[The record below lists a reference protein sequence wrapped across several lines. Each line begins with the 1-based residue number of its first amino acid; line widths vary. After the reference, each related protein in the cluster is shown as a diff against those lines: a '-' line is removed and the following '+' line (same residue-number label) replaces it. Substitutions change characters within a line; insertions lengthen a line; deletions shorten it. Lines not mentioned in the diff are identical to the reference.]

1 MDGPRT
7 AGHTV
12 RVFLPRRKVQ
22 ADRSL
27 REEDLSPPGQVFEEN
42 TPATQSTNTGE
53 MVPLGDITEA
63 HFDGIFNT
71 NVKGVLF
78 TVQKALPLLKDGS
91 PVILT
96 SSTIGTE
103 GTERFRVYSASKA
116 AVRNFAVPGSGGRG
130 CQGGRFPRLPR
141 TAASSTE
148 LSCLST
154 AALLRSEPNLNHH
167 GP

>member
-1 MDGPRT
+1 
-7 AGHTV
+7 
-12 RVFLPRRKVQ
+12 
-22 ADRSL
+22 
-27 REEDLSPPGQVFEEN
+27 
-42 TPATQSTNTGE
+42 

-103 GTERFRVYSASKA
+103 GTERFSVYSASKA
-116 AVRNFAVPGSGGRG
+116 AVLPFLDRVEEVAKAAVVLACRGQQLRQRN
-130 CQGGRFPRLPR
+130 
-141 TAASSTE
+141 
-148 LSCLST
+148 
-154 AALLRSEPNLNHH
+154 
-167 GP
+167 